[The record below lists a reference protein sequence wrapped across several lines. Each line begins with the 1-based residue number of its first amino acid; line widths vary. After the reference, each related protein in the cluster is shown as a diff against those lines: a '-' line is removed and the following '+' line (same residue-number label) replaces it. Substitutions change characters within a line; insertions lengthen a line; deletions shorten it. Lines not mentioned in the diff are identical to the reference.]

1 VSATCLLIAIQRE
14 EEKVKRSLK
23 DAAKKGDKD
32 VCRIL
37 AKEVIRAKKSVSKI
51 HSAKAQLKSVEYNM
65 NQQLGECWLNCYICL
80 FFSLPPPEKKICTL
94 KFVGF
99 LYI

>member
-1 VSATCLLIAIQRE
+1 MYVAIQRE

-37 AKEVIRAKKSVSKI
+37 AKEVVRAKKSVSKI
-51 HSAKAQLKSVEYNM
+51 HAAKAQLKSVEYNM
-65 NQQLGECWLNCYICL
+65 NQQLGESHC
-80 FFSLPPPEKKICTL
+80 
-94 KFVGF
+94 
-99 LYI
+99 